1 MRPSRLACPLRGT
14 TALLL
19 CVTLS
24 MAALATAARATRPP
38 AQASA
43 APAFP
48 QAQESVAG
56 SLPGVGHDATYR
68 QAPCPKPN
76 VPGFPQFNLG
86 PNFKCGYLTVPE
98 NRYQPHGR
106 KIRIAV
112 AIAEA
117 ATRHPHPDP
126 LLWLEGGPGGT
137 GLAVAVAVVK
147 LGINADRRIIF
158 IDQRGTLHADPLL
171 SCPEIDRFLRR
182 SVGLAPT
189 NPATGAQDVAAV
201 RACRDRL
208 AAQGYDLAA
217 YNTAENAA
225 DAADLRVALHVKQWN
240 VYGVSYGTDL
250 ALQLLRDYPTGI
262 RSMVLDSIVPPQL
275 SLIQEFWPAAQRG
288 YQAVFDACA
297 AQPACH
303 TAYPNLRGEFT
314 AAVNRLTR
322 KPLTVAVR
330 NPATAQRTK
339 VVFDGYQLANLLV
352 VLSLYPGS
360 LADAP
365 AMVHKLAAGDGMP
378 AAIKLLGTVPRFVG
392 LTGYGLTFGVFCS
405 EGVPF
410 TTPRKVEAVARQ
422 ALPTFPARVLALVP
436 QEPRLFSE
444 CTVWHVHRASPSVS
458 QPVHSAVPV
467 LLLTGTFDAITP
479 PAWADLAAQGLTHST
494 VLRFPGVGHD
504 VIAWRHKCGATV
516 MVKFLDRPNG
526 GYDTSCVDK
535 LSVPAFK
542 TGP

>member
-1 MRPSRLACPLRGT
+1 MCTAHLTPALRWT

-19 CVTLS
+19 CVTLGI
-24 MAALATAARATRPP
+24 AALATAARATRPP

-43 APAFP
+43 APAFA
-48 QAQESVAG
+48 QAQETAAG

-68 QAPCPKPN
+68 RAPCPKPN
-76 VPGFPQFNLG
+76 VPGVPQLNLG
-86 PNFKCGYLTVPE
+86 PKFKCGYLTVPE
-98 NRYQPHGR
+98 NRYKPRGR

-126 LLWLEGGPGGT
+126 ILWLEGGPGGT
-137 GLAVAVAVVK
+137 GLAVAAAVVK
-147 LGINADRRIIF
+147 LGINADRTIIF

-189 NPATGAQDVAAV
+189 NPATAAH
-201 RACRDRL
+201 DI
-208 AAQGYDLAA
+208 
-217 YNTAENAA
+217 AA
-225 DAADLRVALHVKQWN
+225 DAADLRVALHITQWN
-240 VYGVSYGTDL
+240 VYGVPYGIDL
-250 ALQLLRDYPTGI
+250 ALQLLRDYPQGI
-262 RSMVLDSIVPPQL
+262 RSMVLDSVVPPQL
-275 SLIQEFWPAAQRG
+275 NLIQEFWPAAQRG

-303 TAYPNLRGEFT
+303 AAYPNLQAEFT

-322 KPLTVAVR
+322 KPLTVEVR
-330 NPATAQRTK
+330 DPATAQRTK
-339 VVFDGYQLANLLV
+339 VVFGGYQLANLLV

-365 AMVHKLAAGDGMP
+365 AIVHKLAAGDVAQ
-378 AAIKLLGTVPRFVG
+378 AAITLLGPVPPVG
-392 LTGYGLTFGVFCS
+392 LVGYGLTFGVFCS
-405 EGVPF
+405 EAVPF
-410 TTPRKVEAVARQ
+410 TTPRKVEAVARK
-422 ALPTFPARVLALVP
+422 ALPTLPARVLALVP
-436 QEPRLFSE
+436 QVPRLFSE

-467 LLLTGTFDAITP
+467 LLLTGTFDAITS
-479 PAWADLAAQGLTHST
+479 PAWADLAAQGLTHAT

-504 VIAWRHKCGATV
+504 VIAWRPKCGATV

-535 LSVPAFK
+535 LSEPVFK

>member
-1 MRPSRLACPLRGT
+1 MRPSRRVCSLRRT

-24 MAALATAARATRPP
+24 LTALTTAARATRPP

-43 APAFP
+43 APAIP
-48 QAQESVAG
+48 KAQESVAG

-68 QAPCPKPN
+68 RAPCPKPN
-76 VPGFPQFNLG
+76 VPGVPQLNLG
-86 PNFKCGYLTVPE
+86 PKFKCGYLTVPE
-98 NRYQPHGR
+98 NRYKPRGR

-126 LLWLEGGPGGT
+126 ILWLEGGPGGT
-137 GLAVAVAVVK
+137 GLAVAVGVVK

-158 IDQRGTLHADPLL
+158 IAAHD
-171 SCPEIDRFLRR
+171 I
-182 SVGLAPT
+182 
-189 NPATGAQDVAAV
+189 AAV

-225 DAADLRVALHVKQWN
+225 DAADLRVALHITQWN

-250 ALQLLRDYPTGI
+250 ALQLLRDYPQGI
-262 RSMVLDSIVPPQL
+262 RSMVLDSVVPPQL
-275 SLIQEFWPAAQRG
+275 NLIQEFWPAAQRG

-303 TAYPNLRGEFT
+303 AAYPNLQAEFT

-322 KPLTVAVR
+322 KPLTVEVR
-330 NPATAQRTK
+330 DPATAQRTK

-365 AMVHKLAAGDGMP
+365 AIVHKLAAGDVAQ
-378 AAIKLLGTVPRFVG
+378 AAITLLGTVPPVG
-392 LTGYGLTFGVFCS
+392 LVGYGLTFGVFCS
-405 EGVPF
+405 EAVPF
-410 TTPRKVEAVARQ
+410 TTPRKVEAVART

-436 QEPRLFSE
+436 QEPRVFSE

-467 LLLTGTFDAITP
+467 LLMTGTFDAITS
-479 PAWADLAAQGLTHST
+479 PAWADLAAQGLTHAT

-504 VIAWRHKCGATV
+504 VIGWRHKCGATV

-535 LSVPAFK
+535 LTVPAFK

>member
-1 MRPSRLACPLRGT
+1 MCTAHLTPALRWT

-19 CVTLS
+19 CVTLGI
-24 MAALATAARATRPP
+24 AALATAARATRPP

-43 APAFP
+43 APAIP
-48 QAQESVAG
+48 KAQESVAG

-68 QAPCPKPN
+68 RAPCPKPN
-76 VPGFPQFNLG
+76 VPGVPQLNLG
-86 PNFKCGYLTVPE
+86 PKFKCGYLTVPE
-98 NRYQPHGR
+98 NRYKPRGR

-126 LLWLEGGPGGT
+126 ILWLEGGPGGT
-137 GLAVAVAVVK
+137 GLAKAVSVVK
-147 LGINADRRIIF
+147 AGINADRTIIF

-189 NPATGAQDVAAV
+189 NPATAAHDIAAV

-225 DAADLRVALHVKQWN
+225 DAADLRVALHITQWN

-250 ALQLLRDYPTGI
+250 ALQLLRDYPQGI
-262 RSMVLDSIVPPQL
+262 RSMVLDSVVPPQL
-275 SLIQEFWPAAQRG
+275 NLIQEFWPAAQRG

-303 TAYPNLRGEFT
+303 AAYPNLQAEFT

-322 KPLTVAVR
+322 KPLTVEVR
-330 NPATAQRTK
+330 DPATAQRTK

-365 AMVHKLAAGDGMP
+365 AIVHKLAAGDVAQ
-378 AAIKLLGTVPRFVG
+378 AAITLLGTVPPVG
-392 LTGYGLTFGVFCS
+392 LVGYGLTFGVFCS
-405 EGVPF
+405 EAVPF
-410 TTPRKVEAVARQ
+410 TTPRKVEAVART

-436 QEPRLFSE
+436 QEPRVFSE

-467 LLLTGTFDAITP
+467 LLMTGTFDAITS
-479 PAWADLAAQGLTHST
+479 PAWADLAAQGLTHAT